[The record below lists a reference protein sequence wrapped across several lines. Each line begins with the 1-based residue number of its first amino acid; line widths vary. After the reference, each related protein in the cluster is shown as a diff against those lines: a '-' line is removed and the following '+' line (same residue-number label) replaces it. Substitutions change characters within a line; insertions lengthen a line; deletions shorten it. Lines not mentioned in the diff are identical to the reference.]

1 MEKNQVDL
9 TNLIDQLISPFTAGF
24 VTLALLGNPSMTDA
38 YLVSKVEGD
47 LRHFLRGRLGWV
59 VDVLWSITEVKS
71 ELDRVVSAQVAA
83 SRAADGGLSALLPPV
98 PGAAPGATTTPSVTF
113 VPSAPVPAAHPVN
126 V

>member
-1 MEKNQVDL
+1 MDL
-9 TNLIDQLISPFTAGF
+9 TNLIDQLLSPFTAGF

-71 ELDRVVSAQVAA
+71 ALDRVVSAQVAA
-83 SRAADGGLSALLPPV
+83 SRAAGSGLSALLPPV
-98 PGAAPGATTTPSVTF
+98 VPPPVAPV
-113 VPSAPVPAAHPVN
+113 VPAAHPVN
-126 V
+126 L

>member
-1 MEKNQVDL
+1 MDL
-9 TNLIDQLISPFTAGF
+9 TNLIDQLVNPLTAGL
-24 VTLALLGNPSMTDA
+24 VTLARLANPAMTDA
-38 YLVSKVEGD
+38 DLVSKVEGD

-83 SRAADGGLSALLPPV
+83 SRAAGGGLSALLPSPV
-98 PGAAPGATTTPSVTF
+98 PPPAAPV
-113 VPSAPVPAAHPVN
+113 VPPVVPAAHPVN